1 MSKVDL
7 AVRRDAIFG
16 HEHRAPA
23 SQLLHPVQYPPI
35 EVELVADLTAG
46 IVAWHD
52 HPPFDAK
59 VAPQDLARYP
69 WIDLDWPAALGSWL
83 AWLSVELLGR
93 LPSGLIRPLPVDI
106 GRFRYR
112 RSGFV
117 ARRSAEELPP
127 FRAPEQAVRDTALS
141 LKRRSRNLR
150 PARNPNVY
158 ASFVAIGDPIRRGPA
173 QSGAFP
179 RFFAPSAETGPGV
192 RHRSESG
199 RIQTPDHGWLLMT
212 SSSDF
217 GASRRP
223 TGASWLNQV
232 ERFFALLTEKQLR
245 RGVHRS
251 TRELEQAIRHYI
263 DTVNTDPRP
272 FRWTKSADDILATIK
287 RFCLRTLDTAER
299 QTEIIRTSESGH

>member
-1 MSKVDL
+1 MDRPRL
-7 AVRRDAIFG
+7 AG
-16 HEHRAPA
+16 GP
-23 SQLLHPVQYPPI
+23 
-35 EVELVADLTAG
+35 
-46 IVAWHD
+46 
-52 HPPFDAK
+52 
-59 VAPQDLARYP
+59 
-69 WIDLDWPAALGSWL
+69 WL

-117 ARRSAEELPP
+117 ARRSAEDLPP

-179 RFFAPSAETGPGV
+179 RFY
-192 RHRSESG
+192 
-199 RIQTPDHGWLLMT
+199 
-212 SSSDF
+212 F

-223 TGASWLNQV
+223 TCPDPGPPKCTTHDLRHTFASGGLLVGEGLPMIGKLLGHTQV
-232 ERFFALLTEKQLR
+232 QTTARYAHL
-245 RGVHRS
+245 
-251 TRELEQAIRHYI
+251 A
-263 DTVNTDPRP
+263 NDPI
-272 FRWTKSADDILATIK
+272 KSAANRIASRISNPL
-287 RFCLRTLDTAER
+287 LP
-299 QTEIIRTSESGH
+299 H